1 MTTVK
6 ISQKNQVVVPR
17 EAREHLGV
25 GPGDELL
32 VVPRGGYV
40 IIMARPENIAKAL
53 AGSGKGLF
61 GKTRR
66 YLKGEKRSW
75 KTRGR
80 RWQTSLHCKLRG
92 GIIKGS

>member
-6 ISQKNQVVVPR
+6 ISHKNQVVVPR

-32 VVPRGGYV
+32 VVPKGGYV
-40 IIMARPENIAKAL
+40 IIMPRPGSISRRL
-53 AGSGKGLF
+53 AGSGKGF
-61 GKTRR
+61 YGEARG
-66 YLKGEKRSW
+66 YLKRERKSW

-80 RWQTSLHCKLRG
+80 R
-92 GIIKGS
+92 

>member
-32 VVPRGGYV
+32 VVPKDGYV
-40 IIMARPENIAKAL
+40 IIMARPGNIAKAL
-53 AGSGKGLF
+53 EGSGKGLY
-61 GKTRR
+61 GKTRK
-66 YLKGEKRSW
+66 YLKGERQSW
-75 KTRGR
+75 KPRGR
-80 RWQTSLHCKLRG
+80 C
-92 GIIKGS
+92 

>member
-6 ISQKNQVVVPR
+6 ISGKNQVVVPR

-32 VVPRGGYV
+32 VVPKGGHV
-40 IIMARPENIAKAL
+40 IILAKPGSISAAL
-53 AGSGKGLF
+53 AGSGKGLY

-66 YLKGEKRSW
+66 YLKGERHSW
-75 KTRGR
+75 E
-80 RWQTSLHCKLRG
+80 HG
-92 GIIKGS
+92 GHR

>member
-32 VVPRGGYV
+32 VVPKGGYV
-40 IIMARPENIAKAL
+40 IIMARPVSVAKAL
-53 AGSGKGLF
+53 AGSGKGLY
-61 GKTRR
+61 GKAPR
-66 YLKGEKRSW
+66 YLKGERLSW
-75 KTRGR
+75 KTRTR
-80 RWQTSLHCKLRG
+80 R
-92 GIIKGS
+92 